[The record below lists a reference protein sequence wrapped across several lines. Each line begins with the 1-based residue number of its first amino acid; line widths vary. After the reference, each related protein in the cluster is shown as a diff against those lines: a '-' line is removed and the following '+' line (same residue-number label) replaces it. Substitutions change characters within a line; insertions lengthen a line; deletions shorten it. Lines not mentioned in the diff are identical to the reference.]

1 MDINVTGC
9 TFNDDASVI
18 RNYNEN
24 IHIEGVCSDIEWA
37 KSRTYDDK
45 MLEALERLEAAVERN
60 NDNSIRS
67 VVRDF
72 STQFTSNL
80 FANIAGAA
88 LKGLIGL
95 FLA

>member
-1 MDINVTGC
+1 MDINITGC
-9 TFNDDASVI
+9 NFDGNASVI
-18 RNYNEN
+18 RNY
-24 IHIEGVCSDIEWA
+24 IETVYIEDIASDIERA
-37 KSRTYDDK
+37 KSRTYDEK
-45 MLEALERLEAAVERN
+45 MLQALERLEAAVERN
-60 NDNSIRS
+60 SENSIRS

>member
-1 MDINVTGC
+1 MDINITGC
-9 TFNDDASVI
+9 NFDGNSSVI
-18 RNYNEN
+18 RNYTEN
-24 IHIEGVCSDIEWA
+24 IYIEDVSSDIEWA
-37 KSRTYDDK
+37 KSRTYDEK
-45 MLEALERLEAAVERN
+45 MLQALERLEAAVQKN
-60 NDNSIRS
+60 NEGSIRS

-88 LKGLIGL
+88 LKGLIGF